1 MSESVA
7 GAGVQESRADA
18 PPAIRGRAFRSRAG
32 DVLYPVVGVAVL
44 LALWWVGG
52 EILYLNH
59 TTRTFAGLGPVPTF
73 RALFAM
79 LADGT
84 IGHATA
90 SSLYRVGIG

>member
-7 GAGVQESRADA
+7 GAGVQKPYADA
-18 PPAIRGRAFRSRAG
+18 PPAIRDRAFRSRAG